1 MRIRLA
7 ALALLAALVAEGLA
21 APSTAPARPFK
32 PVKLDWGDGDKVHA
46 FHYGDLTVSL
56 SAQKGMYGK
65 SPAIAVNTPR
75 QGKATLTGQES
86 ALGGASAT
94 FYVLRLDPKSDGPA
108 VIFTSFSWGA
118 HCCTE
123 IDVLDPIGT
132 GWVTVNTGMWDGD
145 GLTETPHD
153 VDGDGIVDIVL
164 RDNSFLYTFDAYAFS
179 WAPPLVLN
187 LVGGKLSDV
196 SASSRYRRLFAD
208 DMTGAREQCLKHV
221 NGGCAG
227 YVADAARIGQVDA
240 AWKIMRTAYQRQV
253 DPMFQPTVCAAAMT
267 GKTCPTG
274 KEQKIKSFPE
284 ALAWFLANQGY
295 ITAEKAHALAAA
307 R

>member
-7 ALALLAALVAEGLA
+7 AFAIMAVLATEARA
-21 APSTAPARPFK
+21 APGAAPAKPFR
-32 PVKLDWGDGDKVHA
+32 PVKVDWGDTGKA
-46 FHYGDLTVSL
+46 RAYHYGDLTL
-56 SAQKGMYGK
+56 TMSAQKGKFGK
-65 SPAIAVNTPR
+65 APVIAVSSPR
-75 QGKATLTGQES
+75 QGKASLTGQES

-145 GLTETPHD
+145 GLTETPRD

-179 WAPPLVLN
+179 WAPPMVLN
-187 LVGGKLSDV
+187 VVGGKLSDV
-196 SASSRYRRLFAD
+196 STSSRYRRLFAD
-208 DMTGAREQCLKHV
+208 DMSK
-221 NGGCAG
+221 
-227 YVADAARIGQVDA
+227 
-240 AWKIMRTAYQRQV
+240 
-253 DPMFQPTVCAAAMT
+253 
-267 GKTCPTG
+267 
-274 KEQKIKSFPE
+274 PE
-284 ALAWFLANQGY
+284 HSASSM
-295 ITAEKAHALAAA
+295 
-307 R
+307 